1 MIELTNVHTF
11 YGSVHA
17 LKGIHLSLDNSE
29 IVALLGSN
37 GAGKTTTL
45 LTISGILRPQT
56 GDVKYNGVSLTKL
69 SPGKIVRMGI
79 SQVPEGRRIFSELT
93 VKENLALGSFL
104 NHHDKGAVEADLERV
119 FSLFPILKEKYR
131 HRSETLSGGEQ
142 QMLAV
147 ARALMT
153 HPQIL
158 LLDEPSLGL
167 APRFVETI
175 FQIIKE
181 IHQAG
186 TGILLV
192 EQNAYQA
199 LQIAH
204 RGYVLEN
211 GEIVLEG
218 SAKELLDNPSI
229 VQAYLGK
236 QNRSEKSEAERNTS
250 QLLLEDNF
258 NETRHHCLKSRY

>member
-1 MIELTNVHTF
+1 MLELTNVHT
-11 YGSVHA
+11 YYSSVHA
-17 LKGIHLSLDNSE
+17 LKGIGISLESSE

-45 LTISGILRPQT
+45 STISGILHPRM
-56 GDVKYNGVSLTKL
+56 GDIRYNGVSLSKL
-69 SPGKIVRMGI
+69 NPGKIVRMGI

-104 NHHDKGAVEADLERV
+104 NHHGKDAVKSDLERV
-119 FSLFPILKEKYR
+119 FTLFPILREKYR
-131 HRSETLSGGEQ
+131 HRGGTLSGGEQ

-153 HPQIL
+153 QPKIL

-175 FQIIKE
+175 FQIIKD

-199 LQIAH
+199 LQIAQ

-211 GEIVLEG
+211 GEVVLEG
-218 SAKELLDNPSI
+218 TAEQLLRTPSI
-229 VQAYLGK
+229 FEAYLGK
-236 QNRSEKSEAERNTS
+236 QRGLGKGIGELVTTPDKNRLTL
-250 QLLLEDNF
+250 Q
-258 NETRHHCLKSRY
+258 